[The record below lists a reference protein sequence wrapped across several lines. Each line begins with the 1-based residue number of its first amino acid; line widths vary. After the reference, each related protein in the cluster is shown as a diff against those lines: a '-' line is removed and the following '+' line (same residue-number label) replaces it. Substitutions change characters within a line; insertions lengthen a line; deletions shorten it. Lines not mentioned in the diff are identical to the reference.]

1 MDWSDLWLFGAGALA
16 GWAFRPKA
24 KQSNTQEKS
33 YIIPSASAHD
43 RDNILR
49 TYIREISNHL
59 VRVDPDRYLRTY
71 GRAMTEQE
79 NMKKA
84 DKKTREAQLH
94 LLTERYPTYDSFD
107 VIGTRPYI
115 IYADTLASWDDEDL
129 EVHLLD
135 MVRFHA
141 IKRVD
146 DAEWRELHPIANEEE
161 REHLYG
167 YIQKIKDT
175 RFKRRMVDAV
185 REYYAQRSGMTDW
198 QSPSGSVL
206 YETPKMI
213 VFRVEDIAET
223 CLGVFFKDTQEH
235 GLYTFFAADD
245 DRTYE
250 GYYRSDRMFKERN
263 YLDTLHEL

>member
-33 YIIPSASAHD
+33 YIVPSASAHD

-59 VRVDPDRYLRTY
+59 VRVDPDRYYRTY
-71 GRAMTEQE
+71 SKALAEQE
-79 NMKKA
+79 GMKKA

-94 LLTERYPTYDSFD
+94 ILTEKYPTYDSFD
-107 VIGTRPYI
+107 IIGTRPYV
-115 IYADTLASWDDEDL
+115 IYADTLVSWDDGDIEA
-129 EVHLLD
+129 HLLN
-135 MVRFHA
+135 MVRFHS

-146 DAEWRELHPIANEEE
+146 DAEWRELHSIVSEKE

-175 RFKRRMVDAV
+175 YFKRRLVAAV
-185 REYYAQRSGMTDW
+185 NEYYARRSAMSDW

-206 YETPKMI
+206 YENDDLV

-223 CLGVFFKDTQEH
+223 CLGIFFKDTQEH

-245 DRTYE
+245 DRAYHN
-250 GYYRSDRMFKERN
+250 YYRSDRAFKERK